1 LLTARRD
8 SLAYAEEYKEQTRKS
23 RSNRTILAAV
33 AAAFLVAVALWA
45 AWHFQARNSNLERAG
60 KVPRP
65 PAPSPAVNSGED
77 QQKKQPEV
85 DEYQAA
91 SIELPARWRDDP
103 RAELPKFA
111 LSRGKLLLTV
121 RLPVGSPDG
130 KYAVR
135 ILDRS
140 KKVLL
145 TSQPSGR
152 TESGTTSFKL
162 PLDTSALSA
171 GNYTLSVLEP
181 GMDVWV
187 DYGLVIR

>member
-1 LLTARRD
+1 MRD
-8 SLAYAEEYKEQTRKS
+8 SLAYAEEYKEQVRKR
-23 RSNRTILAAV
+23 RSNRIVLAAT
-33 AAAFLVAVALWA
+33 AAALLLAVALWA
-45 AWHFQARNSNLERAG
+45 AWHFQARNSDLERAG
-60 KVPRP
+60 KVPTP
-65 PAPSPAVNSGED
+65 PTKSPAVKSGED
-77 QQKKQPEV
+77 QQKKHLRSN
-85 DEYQAA
+85 EYQAA
-91 SIELPARWRDDP
+91 SIELPARWRDNP
-103 RAELPKFA
+103 RAELPNFV

-135 ILDRS
+135 VLDRS

-145 TSQPSGR
+145 TAQASGR

-181 GMDVWV
+181 GMDVWIH
-187 DYGLVIR
+187 YGLVIR